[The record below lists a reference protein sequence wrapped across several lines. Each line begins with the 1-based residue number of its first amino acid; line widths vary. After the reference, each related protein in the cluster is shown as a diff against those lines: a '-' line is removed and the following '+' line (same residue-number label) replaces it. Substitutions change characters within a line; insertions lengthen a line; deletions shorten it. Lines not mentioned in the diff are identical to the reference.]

1 MQPDDVVL
9 TPNWSWH
16 GHGND
21 GASTPIGSISSMC
34 RWCQFEPMFFEPFPG
49 DYWEAGA
56 ASETSPMRFGWE
68 ETRRRLDAAPSSTEI
83 TLGDRAL
90 DTMAFSMIRLRGG
103 DATPVRRTSANNLYA
118 VVAGSGTST
127 IDGERFAC
135 QRGDVIAAP
144 AWQPHTRAAV
154 EDAVLFRV
162 SDELVMSQLGFF
174 RPPTERHCPA
184 GSVRLQRG
192 ATGRRFGC
200 PRAWLA
206 SARAR
211 CKKSDAA
218 AGQ

>member
-1 MQPDDVVL
+1 MIMPGEKARTHRHTPNALRLILDTAPGAYTTVDGVKLAMQPGDVVL

-21 GASTPIGSISSMC
+21 GAANAYWLDFLDVPLV
-34 RWCQFEPMFFEPFPG
+34 QLFEPMFFEPFPG

-68 ETRRRLDAAPSSTEI
+68 ETRRRLEAAPSGTEI

-103 DATPVRRTSANNLYA
+103 DAPPVRRTSANNLYA

-144 AWQPHTRAAV
+144 AWQPHTHAAV

-162 SDELVMSQLGFF
+162 SDELVMSQLGFL
-174 RPPTERHCPA
+174 RTA
-184 GSVRLQRG
+184 
-192 ATGRRFGC
+192 
-200 PRAWLA
+200 
-206 SARAR
+206 
-211 CKKSDAA
+211 D
-218 AGQ
+218 